1 MTDHPATNTDT
12 QEYGGQMPGRVSV
25 RTEVDVRI
33 VVMAGEFDM
42 DTVSALRTAMA
53 PDAPGVTRY
62 VLDTA
67 GVTFVDSAALGILLR
82 PTLERPVVLAGTV
95 PPRLARLLEVTGADQ
110 AFAVAASIE
119 EAVAMPLAPRHG

>member
-1 MTDHPATNTDT
+1 MTDHPATHTDA
-12 QEYGGQMPGRVSV
+12 QGYGGQTPGRVTV
-25 RTEVDVRI
+25 RTEADVRI
-33 VVMAGEFDM
+33 VVMTGEFDM
-42 DTVSALRTAMA
+42 DTVTALRSAMA

-67 GVTFVDSAALGILLR
+67 GVTFVDSAALGIMLR

-95 PPRLARLLEVTGADQ
+95 PPRLARLLEVTGAEQ

-119 EAVAMPLAPRHG
+119 EAAVMPLAPRQG